1 MKNLV
6 IALVLLALIAGAII
20 VNAVQTKKAAEEI
33 EEALSKVDGSTDQ
46 RNADRIAACSALLEE
61 KRPVL
66 HLSLKHSYID
76 ALAVNLK
83 EAYAYCREGDAP
95 SMNASIAAAL
105 YKIGRIKDMESLSA
119 YNLL

>member
-61 KRPVL
+61 KRPVYE
-66 HLSLKHSYID
+66 KTWVVDMPAYDEEIVTGYICS
-76 ALAVNLK
+76 VCGSEK
-83 EAYAYCREGDAP
+83 EP
-95 SMNASIAAAL
+95 
-105 YKIGRIKDMESLSA
+105 
-119 YNLL
+119 